1 LTKEGHLKIEV
12 TGRHENHA
20 QEVRDYANEKSK
32 KLFKYYKNITKI
44 QVILDAE
51 KDQHSAA
58 MVISVSRGTQLV
70 GEMVHEDIHAAIDLL
85 IDKMERQLVRF
96 KERLNKGR
104 RGKKK
109 TSLPSD
115 QPPPEEE
122 ISYDDIIKRD
132 YRGS

>member
-1 LTKEGHLKIEV
+1 LNIEI

-20 QEVRDYANEKSK
+20 QEVRDYAEEKTEKLSK
-32 KLFKYYKNITKI
+32 YFKNITNV

-58 MVISVSRGTQLV
+58 MIISVSRGTQLV
-70 GEMVHEDIHAAIDLL
+70 GEVVHEDVHAAIDLL
-85 IDKMERQLVRF
+85 VDKMERQLVRF

-109 TSLPSD
+109 TTILSPEVSD
-115 QPPPEEE
+115 GDDEL
-122 ISYDDIIKRD
+122 SYDDIIKRD
-132 YRGS
+132 YRGKSK

>member
-1 LTKEGHLKIEV
+1 MNIEI

-20 QEVRDYANEKSK
+20 PEVREYAEEKAN
-32 KLFKYYKNITKI
+32 KLQKYYKNITKL

-58 MVISVSRGTQLV
+58 MIISVTRGTQLV
-70 GEMVHEDIHAAIDLL
+70 GEVVHEDVHAAVDLL
-85 IDKMERQLVRF
+85 MDKMERQLIRF

-109 TSLPSD
+109 TAINPDHAPLGD
-115 QPPPEEE
+115 EEP
-122 ISYDDIIKRD
+122 SYDDIINRD
-132 YRGS
+132 YRSDS